1 MLIYGNTRICEVRN
15 CYLYLLFRFIYLPDL
30 GIGCIAQFLDDVYNG
45 LCNDDEF
52 LLDVSQDLA
61 RCLGMLIQ
69 SNDTDEIETEFIITE
84 EQPDEASTIHTV
96 SFDHGYVQR
105 NLGN

>member
-1 MLIYGNTRICEVRN
+1 M
-15 CYLYLLFRFIYLPDL
+15 D
-30 GIGCIAQFLDDVYNG
+30 IGSIAQFLDDVYNG

-69 SNDTDEIETEFIITE
+69 STETDEMETGFILTE

-96 SFDHGYVQR
+96 SFDQRYVPE
-105 NLGN
+105 NLGDDL

>member
-1 MLIYGNTRICEVRN
+1 M
-15 CYLYLLFRFIYLPDL
+15 D
-30 GIGCIAQFLDDVYNG
+30 IGSIAQFLDDVYNG

-69 SNDTDEIETEFIITE
+69 STETDEMETEFILTE
-84 EQPDEASTIHTV
+84 EQPDEASTLHTV
-96 SFDHGYVQR
+96 SFDQRYVPA
-105 NLGN
+105 NLGDGL